1 MGRLT
6 AGYVL
11 VGGRS
16 SRMGR
21 DKAMLPFRGATLAQW
36 IAKQVAE
43 AAGSAMLVGNASTG
57 IADLY
62 PSEGPVGGILTALAH
77 SDADWNLIVACDMP
91 QADAPFLRR
100 LLDAAR
106 ERDAD
111 ALLPRGPSG
120 MLEPLCA
127 VYHRRVRE
135 VMAARFAEGE
145 RKVTACLA
153 GVAVAELEVAEVA
166 QFQNVN
172 TPEDWALHGGK

>member
-21 DKAMLPFRGATLAQW
+21 DKAMLPFHGATLAQW

-106 ERDAD
+106 SALTLPILD
-111 ALLPRGPSG
+111 ALRSAASGDRVLLRPRFGEPS
-120 MLEPLCA
+120 
-127 VYHRRVRE
+127 
-135 VMAARFAEGE
+135 
-145 RKVTACLA
+145 
-153 GVAVAELEVAEVA
+153 
-166 QFQNVN
+166 
-172 TPEDWALHGGK
+172 